1 MPAHRA
7 LSSTPSRPRGV
18 LVWLLAGLVFALG
31 LLSVSPNAH
40 AHLHGHDS
48 DEHHSHAPLAA
59 HDDAGCAIT
68 LFQNGITT
76 PLDLPR
82 LDTPEPLWIS
92 TLPLAGDT
100 RLIPTSHHRLPPAC
114 GPPCIG

>member
-1 MPAHRA
+1 MPSRRA
-7 LSSTPSRPRGV
+7 TPTTPSRSQGA

-31 LLSVSPNAH
+31 LLSVSPKAH

-48 DEHHSHAPLAA
+48 DEHHSHAPAA

-68 LFQNGITT
+68 LFQNGVTT

-82 LDTPEPLWIS
+82 LDTPEYQRIS
-92 TLPLAGDT
+92 TLPATGDT
-100 RLIPTSHHRLPPAC
+100 RLIPISHHRLPPAC

>member
-1 MPAHRA
+1 MPSHLATPTL
-7 LSSTPSRPRGV
+7 LSRRQGV
-18 LVWLLAGLVFALG
+18 LVWLLAGLVLALG
-31 LLSVSPNAH
+31 LLSVAPKAH

-48 DEHHSHAPLAA
+48 DEQHSHAPLAN

-68 LFQNGITT
+68 LFQHGVTT

-82 LDTPEPLWIS
+82 LDTPESLWIS
-92 TLPLAGDT
+92 TLTPALVTKAPSA
-100 RLIPTSHHRLPPAC
+100 LHHRLPPAC